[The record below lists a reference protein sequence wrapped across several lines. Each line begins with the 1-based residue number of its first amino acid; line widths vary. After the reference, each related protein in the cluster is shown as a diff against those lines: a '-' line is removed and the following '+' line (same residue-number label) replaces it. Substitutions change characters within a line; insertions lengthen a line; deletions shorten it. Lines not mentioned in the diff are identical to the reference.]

1 VEQDQ
6 EVAGEPKRL
15 ELLTQRKNFRAKL
28 STREVIFDSRAENRH
43 RQMAARKPGKKL
55 LTLRTSLW

>member
-1 VEQDQ
+1 M
-6 EVAGEPKRL
+6 AGEPTRL
-15 ELLTQRKNFRAKL
+15 ELRTQRKNFRAKL
-28 STREVIFDSRAENRH
+28 STREVIFDSLAENRH